1 MTSDNS
7 VRSHPSTEFYK
18 ISAGS
23 SQLPKPQD
31 PRMIDNF
38 TGSRI
43 APSNT
48 VNTTIKLT
56 VQFLRHACHTFQMFG
71 SHHWLVAT
79 GTDGWHSSGHGH
91 P

>member
-23 SQLPKPQD
+23 SQLPKSQD

-56 VQFLRHACHTFQMFG
+56 V
-71 SHHWLVAT
+71 
-79 GTDGWHSSGHGH
+79 
-91 P
+91 